1 VKNLT
6 SALPVGCLSAFVA
19 VAIPAAG
26 QQTPKAA
33 APAAPTRAPADQASK
48 AESQYDFLMGDWDV
62 AVTVRRQQGADLEYR
77 AKWHNYWLAERQVL
91 MQEWTEPGSKG
102 FELRSYSRQ
111 DKKWHGRNIYVP
123 DPGEWYDNTAE
134 LVAGE
139 MIVTT
144 RRKGPD
150 GRETISREIYHDIG
164 PDHFSIRT
172 EVSSDGGKSWQPGGY
187 RARMTRSR
195 LSP

>member
-1 VKNLT
+1 MKNLT
-6 SALPVGCLSAFVA
+6 SALPVGCLSAVVA

-26 QQTPKAA
+26 QQTPKAV
-33 APAAPTRAPADQASK
+33 APTAAARAPVDPATK
-48 AESQYDFLMGDWDV
+48 AQSQYDFLIGDWDV
-62 AVTVRRQQGADLEYR
+62 AVTVRRPQGADLEYR

-111 DKKWHGRNIYVP
+111 DKKWHGKNIYLP

-150 GRETISREIYHDIG
+150 GRETLSREVYHEIG
-164 PDHFSIRT
+164 PDRFSIRT
-172 EVSSDGGKSWQPGGY
+172 EVSRDAGASWQQGGY
-187 RARMTRSR
+187 RARVTRTR
-195 LSP
+195 L

>member
-1 VKNLT
+1 MKSLT
-6 SALPVGCLSAFVA
+6 NALPIGCLSATV
-19 VAIPAAG
+19 VLAIPAVG
-26 QQTPKAA
+26 QQTPPALVRDT
-33 APAAPTRAPADQASK
+33 APRAPVDPVSNPV
-48 AESQYDFLMGDWDV
+48 SQYDFLIGDWDV

-77 AKWHNYWLAERQVL
+77 AKWHNHWLAEGQVV

-102 FELRSYSRQ
+102 FELRSYSRM
-111 DKKWHGRNIYVP
+111 DKKWHGKNIYLP

-144 RRKGPD
+144 RRRGPD

-164 PDHFSIRT
+164 PDRFSIRT
-172 EVSSDGGKSWQPGGY
+172 ELSSDGGKRWQPGGY
-187 RARMTRSR
+187 RARMTRTR
-195 LSP
+195 P